1 MPVALPLRRDRGGH
15 SCVGIVVVLLPPVVP
30 PESDGGG
37 AVRAAL
43 KVIPAAIGRHAV
55 AGNVGAVA
63 GADPVRLL
71 LVLVVQHGLK
81 RKMRVHS
88 EVMCKLI
95 TRAGEGIFVNRFQRI
110 TLLPSK
116 ISTALLLLDL

>member
-15 SCVGIVVVLLPPVVP
+15 SRVGIVAVLLPPVVP

-43 KVIPAAIGRHAV
+43 QVIPAAIGHAV
-55 AGNVGAVA
+55 AGNVAGNV

-71 LVLVVQHGLK
+71 LVLVVQHGLE
-81 RKMRVHS
+81 RNM
-88 EVMCKLI
+88 
-95 TRAGEGIFVNRFQRI
+95 GEF
-110 TLLPSK
+110 T
-116 ISTALLLLDL
+116 